1 MMRLVADGFQNE
13 ISVESDTAAAA
24 LRVDAA
30 AVARV
35 ANDVITDISERN
47 KLAAV
52 TSKLLLLLLLLP
64 LRR

>member
-1 MMRLVADGFQNE
+1 VMRLVADGFQNE